1 MDRWLTGRG
10 VNKLLYCKKKNNGAG
25 SYMSLHEQGHR
36 ELTPFIIIR
45 NSIVYTSMLLIELRG
60 QLADFLAD
68 FRVVSG
74 QVPETL

>member
-1 MDRWLTGRG
+1 
-10 VNKLLYCKKKNNGAG
+10 
-25 SYMSLHEQGHR
+25 MSLYGQGRR
-36 ELTPFIIIR
+36 ELTPYIIIR
-45 NSIVYTSMLLIELRG
+45 NSIVYTSMFLIELRS